1 MGERRPAT
9 ANGGAYRLVRRLW
22 LLVGERGRRA
32 PAAGVGINRV
42 STPFEQNGT
51 STCIQVQVIDS
62 KIRYYVQTFIHQ
74 GCSKADAP
82 PQKRGVESMFTPIT
96 TQGLSAARDSSGRR
110 RVTAGR
116 LA

>member
-51 STCIQVQVIDS
+51 STCTGTSHRFQDS
-62 KIRYYVQTFIHQ
+62 LLRTNFHPSRLLQ
-74 GCSKADAP
+74 G
-82 PQKRGVESMFTPIT
+82 
-96 TQGLSAARDSSGRR
+96 
-110 RVTAGR
+110 
-116 LA
+116 